1 MKLTDK
7 RFWIF
12 EALSLVC
19 GELTFCIAAGIWFAL
34 SQVNWFSEWTFQ
46 FTILLCWALGA
57 LFSWLT
63 TKNANNITFRTY
75 IWTNCVYLAIT
86 IYNVGNGDASING
99 WYIMFCLGFAIV
111 SLPAFVLMTI
121 INAKISQVSNR
132 KKAFGLVLLTALPLV
147 VINFVGR
154 NLGIGKEDMIEDV
167 ANEVIRMVDN
177 FKDKNG
183 RLPIGL
189 NEIGT
194 PFEEINETYEYKDY
208 IFYYEPRKDGFYWLT
223 ITFDPDENYCYNSKN
238 KSWIW
243 GCDSD
248 RVDAYKKY
256 SLENDSGDETDR

>member
-1 MKLTDK
+1 M
-7 RFWIF
+7 
-12 EALSLVC
+12 
-19 GELTFCIAAGIWFAL
+19 
-34 SQVNWFSEWTFQ
+34 
-46 FTILLCWALGA
+46 
-57 LFSWLT
+57 
-63 TKNANNITFRTY
+63 
-75 IWTNCVYLAIT
+75 YLAIT

-167 ANEVIRMVDN
+167 ANEVIRIVDN

-194 PFEEINETYEYKDY
+194 PFEEINETYAMNTRT
-208 IFYYEPRKDGFYWLT
+208 IFS
-223 ITFDPDENYCYNSKN
+223 ITNREKTAF
-238 KSWIW
+238 I
-243 GCDSD
+243 G
-248 RVDAYKKY
+248 
-256 SLENDSGDETDR
+256 